1 MFPKRD
7 SFSLFT
13 LLVGD
18 GPHIEMMQWLE
29 RLVLDKEIVT
39 LEPVS
44 KCLGEL
50 VLGVRIS
57 RNNGGKGKR

>member
-1 MFPKRD
+1 MVQR
-7 SFSLFT
+7 
-13 LLVGD
+13 
-18 GPHIEMMQWLE
+18 LE
-29 RLVLDKEIVT
+29 RLVLDQEIVT

-57 RNNGGKGKR
+57 RNDG